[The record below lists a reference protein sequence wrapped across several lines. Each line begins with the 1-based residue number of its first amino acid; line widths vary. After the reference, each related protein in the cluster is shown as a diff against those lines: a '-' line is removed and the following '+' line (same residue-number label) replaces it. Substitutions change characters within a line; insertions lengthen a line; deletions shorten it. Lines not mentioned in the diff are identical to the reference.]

1 MPEPQEK
8 LTIEIPVEHPDEDAM
23 LRALLSVGT
32 YQPAIESEGEE
43 SVAERIRA
51 ADAAV
56 PNHGRR
62 LSVRQLLPDADLPQ
76 MSPRK

>member
-51 ADAAV
+51 AARPFRTTDGGYRFA
-56 PNHGRR
+56 NYY
-62 LSVRQLLPDADLPQ
+62 LMQIF
-76 MSPRK
+76 RK